1 MAAGTGEIVSLVV
14 DGYALQGWQ
23 GVHITRSAE
32 AAAIAFSLR
41 CTNPAWSDEAE
52 AVRRGGL
59 VEIYTTPD
67 AGLGDQG
74 GGDLICTGYADDYES
89 ETGKSAHREVGI
101 AGRSKAGDA
110 IDCPP
115 AKHKTGLVENKD
127 LLGVAKE
134 FDEFGVGFFT
144 DQTLSE
150 IPMVQHVPGQSMFVT
165 LEREA
170 RREALLLMGQPDG
183 RVKITRA
190 GGDRHAGA
198 LVEGQAPV
206 ESLKL
211 RLSIRHKRSHIH
223 VRGQKSLGT
232 GKDALRQE
240 EVEEDDSVERYRPEV
255 LFNEGSDTA
264 QELRRRA
271 KWQKL
276 RRSGSGISISAC
288 VASWRD
294 DAGTLWEPGRL
305 VAVQMPSD
313 GIDQDLAIST
323 VTFNQVVG
331 EGEGSGTW
339 ADLTLVDPRTL
350 GGGSAG
356 SGSGSRAG
364 NGGGAQS
371 DDIGAG
377 LDDAQLDDATVDYGA
392 FSGRGP
398 A

>member
-1 MAAGTGEIVSLVV
+1 MDGAFGEIVSLVV
-14 DGYALQGWQ
+14 GGHALQGWQ

-41 CTNPAWSDEAE
+41 CVNPAWTDEAD

-59 VEIYTTPD
+59 VEIRATPD
-67 AGLGDQG
+67 EALGARG
-74 GGDLICTGYADDYES
+74 GGDLMCTGYADEYES
-89 ETGKSAHREVGI
+89 ETGPSARRDVGI

-115 AKHKTGLVENKD
+115 TKHKTGLVKNKD

-144 DQTLSE
+144 DQTLAK
-150 IPMVQHVPGQSMFVT
+150 IPMVQHVPGQPFFVT

-170 RREALLLMGQPDG
+170 RREALLLTGQPDG

-190 GGDRHAGA
+190 GGKRHAGA
-198 LVEGQAPV
+198 LVEGEPPV
-206 ESLKL
+206 KSIKL
-211 RLSIRHKRSHIH
+211 RLSIKHKRSHIH

-232 GKDALRQE
+232 DKDSLRQE
-240 EVEEDDSVERYRPEV
+240 EIEQDESVERYRPEI
-255 LFNEGSDTA
+255 LFNEGSDTSR
-264 QELRRRA
+264 ELKRRA
-271 KWQKL
+271 KWRQL
-276 RRSGSGISISAC
+276 RRSGSGISIIVC

-294 DAGTLWEPGRL
+294 AEGKLWEPGNL

-313 GIDQDLAIST
+313 KIDQDLAIST

-339 ADLTLVDPRTL
+339 ADITLVDPRTL
-350 GGGSAG
+350 GAKSGGKG
-356 SGSGSRAG
+356 SGSGAG
-364 NGGGAQS
+364 DGGGNDS
-371 DDIGAG
+371 DFTAG
-377 LDDAQLDDATVDYGA
+377 LDDAQLDDSKVDYGA
-392 FSGRGP
+392 FNKRGG

>member
-1 MAAGTGEIVSLVV
+1 MDGAFGEIVSLVV
-14 DGYALQGWQ
+14 GGHALQGWQ

-41 CTNPAWSDEAE
+41 CVNPAWTDEAD

-59 VEIYTTPD
+59 VEIRATPD
-67 AGLGDQG
+67 EALGARG
-74 GGDLICTGYADDYES
+74 GGDLMCTGYADEYES
-89 ETGKSAHREVGI
+89 ETGPSARRDVGI

-115 AKHKTGLVENKD
+115 TKHKTGLVENKD

-144 DQTLSE
+144 DQTLAK
-150 IPMVQHVPGQSMFVT
+150 IPMVQHVPGQPFFVT

-170 RREALLLMGQPDG
+170 RREALLLTGQPDG

-190 GGDRHAGA
+190 GGKRHAGA
-198 LVEGQAPV
+198 LLEGEPPV
-206 ESLKL
+206 KSIKL
-211 RLSIRHKRSHIH
+211 RLSIKHKRSHIH

-232 GKDALRQE
+232 DKDSLRQE
-240 EVEEDDSVERYRPEV
+240 ETEQDESVERYRPEI
-255 LFNEGSDTA
+255 LFNEGSDTSR
-264 QELRRRA
+264 ELKRRA
-271 KWQKL
+271 KWRQL
-276 RRSGSGISISAC
+276 RRSGSGISIIVC

-294 DAGTLWEPGRL
+294 ADGKLWEPGNL

-313 GIDQDLAIST
+313 KIDQDLAIST

-339 ADLTLVDPRTL
+339 ADITLVDPRTL
-350 GGGSAG
+350 GAKSAGKG
-356 SGSGSRAG
+356 SGSGAG
-364 NGGGAQS
+364 DGGGNDS
-371 DDIGAG
+371 DFTAG
-377 LDDAQLDDATVDYGA
+377 LDDAQLDDSKVDYGA
-392 FSGRGP
+392 FNKRGG

>member
-14 DGYALQGWQ
+14 GGYALQGWQ
-23 GVHITRSAE
+23 GVHITRSAD
-32 AAAIAFSLR
+32 APAISFSLR
-41 CTNPAWSDEAE
+41 CTNPAWTTEAD

-59 VEIYTTPD
+59 VEIRSTPD
-67 AGLGDQG
+67 ENVGSQG
-74 GGDLICTGYADDYES
+74 GGDLMVTGYADNYES

-101 AGRSKAGDA
+101 SGRSKAGDA

-115 AKHKTGLVENKD
+115 AKHKTGLVKNKD

-134 FDEFGVGFFT
+134 FDEFGIGFFT
-144 DQTLSE
+144 DQKLSA
-150 IPMVQHVPGQSMFVT
+150 IPKVQHVPGQPFFVT

-190 GGDRHAGA
+190 SSDRHAGA

-211 RLSIRHKRSHIH
+211 RISIKNKRSHVH
-223 VRGQKSLGT
+223 VYGQKSLGAD
-232 GKDALRQE
+232 KDALQQE
-240 EVEEDDSVERYRPEV
+240 ETEEDDSVDRYRPEV
-255 LFNEGSDTA
+255 LLNEGSDTDK
-264 QELRRRA
+264 ELKRRA
-271 KWQKL
+271 KWRKL
-276 RRSGSGISISAC
+276 RRSGSGIAISAC

-294 DAGTLWEPGRL
+294 EAGTLWEPGRL
-305 VAVQMPSD
+305 LAVRMASD
-313 GIDQDLAIST
+313 GIDQDLAIET

-350 GGGSAG
+350 GGKSAG
-356 SGSGSRAG
+356 SGSGSGAG
-364 NGGGAQS
+364 NGGGKAS
-371 DDIGAG
+371 ADIGAG
-377 LDDAQLDDATVDYGA
+377 LDDEKLDDASIDYGA
-392 FSGRGP
+392 FSGRGS